1 MNVSNNEIF
10 IFFMAMVLLFVGY
23 KLLLPRIRKTPWYAR
38 HFRKTYAMQEHMDL
52 GKKPELLDEKEIRW
66 GLRIGIILLVITAI
80 AMILTYLY
88 VPHQVTSK
96 WWVGTV
102 EYFASILATIPQ
114 VPLWVWILIFLF
126 VYFPLTRL
134 KPMFLLDNKLYFY
147 YKITGSNS
155 GITAVYPLR
164 HPKRPFVF
172 YNVNMRHFFG
182 LYWIQSADLMVRW
195 SSKPNIVVVESLAA
209 GEVRHLTYLEAEL
222 RMSQE
227 YNQTLEKELSVRTGL
242 SLDVIKQL
250 LAAARG
256 LDFPGVPKQGI

>member
-1 MNVSNNEIF
+1 MNVSNNELFAIF
-10 IFFMAMVLLFVGY
+10 LVLVIGFIAY
-23 KLLLPRIRKTPWYAR
+23 KILLPRIRKTAWFRR

-66 GLRIGIILLVITAI
+66 GLRIGIVLLVITSI
-80 AMILTYLY
+80 FIILTYLY
-88 VPHQVTSK
+88 VPHPVMSK
-96 WWVGTV
+96 WWISVV
-102 EYFASILATIPQ
+102 LYFSSIMATIPP
-114 VPLWVWILIFLF
+114 VPVWTWILILLF

-134 KPMFLLDNKLYFY
+134 KPLFVLDNKLYFY
-147 YKITGSNS
+147 FRITGSNS

-182 LYWIQSADLMVRW
+182 LYWVQSADLMIRW
-195 SSKPNIVVVESLAA
+195 SQKPNIVVVESLAA
-209 GEVRHLTYLEAEL
+209 GEVRHITYLEAEL
-222 RMSQE
+222 RMSQQ
-227 YNQTLEKELSVRTGL
+227 YNQTLEKELSVRTGM

-256 LDFPGVPKQGI
+256 MEFQGPKQGI